1 MVDFSDS
8 RLFFWL
14 ETWLKKT
21 FKDFILYL
29 FLPFPHQIFR
39 PSTTTT
45 RTTLVKEMKVE
56 LWMQRRQFVFF
67 FLFFSFCYAAR
78 CLNIRFLSEIGVC
91 GLTLN
96 LKYHSWLSWPKY
108 PKVSIKRPVRPV
120 LLNDLVWFFPRSFY
134 LTISA
139 ISEKIFMNFTH

>member
-56 LWMQRRQFVFF
+56 LWMQRQLVFF
-67 FLFFSFCYAAR
+67 FLSFCYAAR

-108 PKVSIKRPVRPV
+108 PKVSIKRPV
-120 LLNDLVWFFPRSFY
+120 LLNDLVWVFLESFY
-134 LTISA
+134 LTIST
-139 ISEKIFMNFTH
+139 ISEKNLWIFTH